1 VRPRQVVDYLV
12 YLVVRIFIC
21 LVQTVQSETSR
32 RLARGFAWLMGDLL
46 GIRRGVV
53 DDNLRHAFPK
63 LSPAERKRL
72 ARRMWEHLLVLVYEV
87 AHASRKI
94 HQTNWRRYVR
104 LVGMD
109 RGVRLLLGARPTVIV
124 TAHFGNFEIGGYM
137 LGLLGFPSFTVAR
150 NLDNP
155 YLDRFVGRFRGAS
168 GQYMIPKNG
177 GYEQIL
183 QVLAAGGTMAFL
195 ADQYAGPKGCWV
207 EFFGRPA
214 SAHKAIALLAL
225 EHDAPIMVCSARRLD
240 RPLQFEVTLSAVA
253 DPREAGGEAA
263 SVRQLTQW
271 YTSQVERI
279 IRQAP
284 DQYWWLHRRWKDPRP
299 PRPGRLGKAA

>member
-1 VRPRQVVDYLV
+1 MRPRQVVDYLV